1 MIDLLI
7 TWAVFAAA
15 LMLGAN
21 LMSTVHVKDWGTAF
35 GAAAAFGVLNALLGW
50 LITPLVTALSIP
62 AIIVTLGIFALFIHT
77 IVNMILLKL
86 ADAVVG
92 DQFEIESFG
101 GLFGLALTL
110 GFAGSVAGWLT

>member
-21 LMSTVHVKDWGTAF
+21 LMSTVHVKSWGTAF
-35 GAAAAFGVLNALLGW
+35 GAAAAFGVLNALLGG
-50 LITPLVTALSIP
+50 LITPLVKILSIP

-86 ADAVVG
+86 ADGVVG
-92 DQFEIESFG
+92 EEFEIDSFG
-101 GLFGLALTL
+101 GLFGLALTM

>member
-7 TWAVFAAA
+7 TWAVFSAA
-15 LMLGAN
+15 LMLGAK

-35 GAAAAFGVLNALLGW
+35 GAAAAFGVLNVLLGW
-50 LITPLVTALSIP
+50 VITPLITLLSIP

-77 IVNMILLKL
+77 LVNMVLLKL

-92 DQFEIESFG
+92 EQFEIESFG
-101 GLFGLALTL
+101 GLFGLALTMGL
-110 GFAGSVAGWLT
+110 AGSISGWLT